1 MQRISRA
8 LISVSDK
15 TGLVELARA
24 LKSHGV
30 EIVASDG
37 TAQYLEENGITVV
50 TVSEVTGADELLGG
64 KVKTLHPMIHAA
76 ILANRGD
83 ESEMSSLDGFSPID
97 AVIVNLYPYPG
108 FDIGGPALIR
118 AGAKNSDFVSVITN
132 PNQYQTF
139 IEKLPEGITSEQ
151 RRQWAHEALVMTAS
165 YDLALASDRGD
176 ALRYGENP
184 HQRGF
189 LLRASA
195 KSGVAGA
202 EIIQGKAMSLNNYA
216 DLNIAW
222 TIAQDNLHSAV
233 VIKHGIPSG
242 VAISGAPIDAY
253 LKALAS
259 DPVSAFGGVIAL
271 SVEVDSQVAEAILGR
286 FTEVVAA
293 PSFTTEALS
302 VFARKPNIRI
312 VRIKNNLTSSP
323 HVISIDGGYLVQE
336 RDSFDNNFDD
346 VRSWKLV
353 AGNNSSPSE
362 LLDLAFA
369 WKVAA
374 RARSNAIVIARSL
387 ATIGIGAGNVN
398 RLDAAAAAV
407 HRARNHQPSLLK
419 DSVAASDAFFPFPD
433 GLQVLIDAGV
443 RAVVQP
449 GGSVNDEAV
458 IAAANKAGISLYLT
472 GIRHFSH

>member
-1 MQRISRA
+1 MLFRS
-8 LISVSDK
+8 
-15 TGLVELARA
+15 
-24 LKSHGV
+24 
-30 EIVASDG
+30 
-37 TAQYLEENGITVV
+37 
-50 TVSEVTGADELLGG
+50 
-64 KVKTLHPMIHAA
+64 
-76 ILANRGD
+76 
-83 ESEMSSLDGFSPID
+83 
-97 AVIVNLYPYPG
+97 
-108 FDIGGPALIR
+108 
-118 AGAKNSDFVSVITN
+118 
-132 PNQYQTF
+132 
-139 IEKLPEGITSEQ
+139 EKLPEGITSEQ

-176 ALRYGENP
+176 ALHYGENP

-242 VAISGAPIDAY
+242 VAISAVPVDSY

-259 DPVSAFGGVIAL
+259 DPISAFGGVIAL

-312 VRIKNNLTSSP
+312 VRIKDSLTSSS
-323 HVISIDGGYLVQE
+323 HVMSINGGYLVQE
-336 RDSFDNNFDD
+336 RDSFDNNLDD
-346 VRSWKLV
+346 ARSWKRV

-362 LLDLAFA
+362 LLDLEFA

-374 RARSNAIVIARSL
+374 R
-387 ATIGIGAGNVN
+387 
-398 RLDAAAAAV
+398 
-407 HRARNHQPSLLK
+407 
-419 DSVAASDAFFPFPD
+419 
-433 GLQVLIDAGV
+433 
-443 RAVVQP
+443 
-449 GGSVNDEAV
+449 
-458 IAAANKAGISLYLT
+458 
-472 GIRHFSH
+472 